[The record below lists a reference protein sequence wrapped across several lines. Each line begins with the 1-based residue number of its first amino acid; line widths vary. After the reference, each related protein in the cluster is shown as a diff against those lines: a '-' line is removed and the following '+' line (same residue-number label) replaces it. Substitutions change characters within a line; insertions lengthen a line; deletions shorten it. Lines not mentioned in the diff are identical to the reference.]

1 MAKIITNKY
10 EIFEIFPS
18 YSGISQTLLIIYFIK
33 NDQNLYDSLTVW

>member
-18 YSGISQTLLIIYFIK
+18 YSGISQTINRLYESIRDRKI
-33 NDQNLYDSLTVW
+33 NNL